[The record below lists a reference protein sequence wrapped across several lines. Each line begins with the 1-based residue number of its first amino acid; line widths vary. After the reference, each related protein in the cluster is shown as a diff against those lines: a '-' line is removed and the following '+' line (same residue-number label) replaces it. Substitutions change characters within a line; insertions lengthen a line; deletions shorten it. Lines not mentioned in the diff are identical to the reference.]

1 MVQKFWRIRLGAA
14 KEGYDRFEKVFD
26 LCKNETTPCL
36 AVGWGEL
43 DLSKKIEEIEKDWKK
58 KYSGSFGGNNAVQI
72 KRWGK
77 MKNGDNVI
85 AMIRPG
91 TICSIGEIIKEHY
104 HKEDEKFKIE
114 IEGYEEGGEV
124 WFFNRIDVKWIIK
137 LDNYI
142 KIKNLDLPK
151 DLVAKLNIPMTIIE
165 LDSDDFTTLKDKID
179 LYEPEKES
187 SSPKY
192 GRKYDIE
199 GKSGR

>member
-43 DLSKKIEEIEKDWKK
+43 DLSKEIEEIKKDWKK
-58 KYSGSFGGNNAVQI
+58 EYSESFGGIHAVQI
-72 KRWGK
+72 KRWVE

-91 TICSIGEIIKEHY
+91 TICSVGKIIKERY
-104 HKEDEKFKIE
+104 YKKDNKFKIE
-114 IEGYEEGGEV
+114 IEGYEEGGDV

-137 LDNYI
+137 PDNYI
-142 KIKNLDLPK
+142 KIKSLDLPK
-151 DLVAKLNIPMTIIE
+151 DLAAKLNIPMTIIKLE
-165 LDSDDFTTLKDKID
+165 SGDFKVLKDKID
-179 LYEPEKES
+179 LYKPEIKS
-187 SSPKY
+187 STPKY
-192 GRKYDIE
+192 GRKYDVE